1 MLGVVNLDKPVG
13 PTSHDMVGL
22 LRRLTGSRRIGHAG
36 TLDPL
41 ASGVLPILVGGATRF
56 SEELT
61 GGSKRYDA
69 VIRLGATSATDDGE
83 GPILPGD

>member
-22 LRRLTGSRRIGHAG
+22 LRRLTGTRRIGHAG

-41 ASGVLPILVGGATRF
+41 ASGVLPDPHR
-56 SEELT
+56 
-61 GGSKRYDA
+61 RRPRD
-69 VIRLGATSATDDGE
+69 SARS
-83 GPILPGD
+83 